1 VKYLNELL
9 EHDEKLGVRHSKSIL
24 RAFEK
29 HRRIH
34 QRALDGVY
42 KYKPEVVE
50 QAIKFVENEFYKTT
64 GVLELIQLQPA
75 QKWWFELWF
84 GYYTENDD
92 ILINETF
99 LNIIRGA
106 GKSTIMAAVEMFWM
120 MFGGS
125 FGGESLVIAFDNNQA
140 EHVFGQVRNQITSGS
155 GLLSKL
161 GESGLLKTTKS
172 GIRFLP
178 NKNEFKKQTNDT
190 DRAQGGNTSLNIFD
204 EVHVYKSDIVTAVNK
219 GSRAKQDSWRSI
231 YITSGGL
238 TRGHLYDKMIERF
251 KSDAEFESDRSI
263 GLIYQLDSELEV
275 TDEKNWS
282 KAAPMIY
289 EGLPKIETVR
299 EEYQLAKGDPAL
311 QIQFLAYNMGVA
323 MNSIDKYILE
333 SEAAMTD
340 YDFDDVWFGADIVAG
355 IDMSIVGDLTAIT
368 FVTEKNGIMYTHTEA
383 LGSRNTLGKLS
394 EQVAKQLEH
403 MPNLTITEG
412 AYITADDVFDVFRN
426 FVETHNCNPLFIGYD
441 KYQYHMLK
449 DLIDDYF
456 FDVDGDRQQS
466 IRQGF
471 ALSDVIKLMKDK
483 LADKSL
489 IHNSPLLRWSLLNF
503 AVKVGSSGDL
513 MPMKLNENEK
523 IDPVVALIM
532 ALQTVIIKGI

>member
-1 VKYLNELL
+1 MKYLNELL
-9 EHDEKLGVRHSKSIL
+9 EHDERLGVRHSKSIL

-84 GYYTENDD
+84 GYYTETDD
-92 ILINETF
+92 VLINETF

-219 GSRAKQDSWRSI
+219 GSRAKQSSWRSI

-532 ALQTVIIKGI
+532 ALQTIVIKGI

>member
-1 VKYLNELL
+1 MKYLNELL

-340 YDFDDVWFGADIVAG
+340 YDFDDVWFGADIIAG

-368 FVTEKNGIMYTHTEA
+368 LVTEKNGIMYTHTEA

>member
-1 VKYLNELL
+1 MKYLNELL
-9 EHDEKLGVRHSKSIL
+9 EHDERLGVRHSKSIL

-34 QRALDGVY
+34 QRAIDGVY

-275 TDEKNWS
+275 TDEQNWS
-282 KAAPMIY
+282 KAAPMMCD
-289 EGLPKIETVR
+289 GLPKIETVR
-299 EEYQLAKGDPAL
+299 EEYQLASSDPAL

-333 SEAAMTD
+333 SEAAITD

>member
-355 IDMSIVGDLTAIT
+355 IDMSIVGDLTALT

>member
-1 VKYLNELL
+1 MKYLNELL
-9 EHDEKLGVRHSKSIL
+9 EHDELLGVRHSKSIL

-84 GYYTENDD
+84 GYYTETDD
-92 ILINETF
+92 VLINETF

-275 TDEKNWS
+275 TDEQNWS

-311 QIQFLAYNMGVA
+311 QIQFLAYNMGIA

-403 MPNLTITEG
+403 IPNLTITDG
-412 AYITADDVFDVFRN
+412 AYITPDDVFEVFRD
-426 FVETHNCNPLFIGYD
+426 FVETHNCSPLFIGYD

-532 ALQTVIIKGI
+532 ALQTIVIKGI

>member
-1 VKYLNELL
+1 MKYLNELL
-9 EHDEKLGVRHSKSIL
+9 EHDEQLGVRHSKSIL

>member
-1 VKYLNELL
+1 MKYLNELL

-355 IDMSIVGDLTAIT
+355 IDMSIVGDLTALT

>member
-1 VKYLNELL
+1 MKYLNELL

-219 GSRAKQDSWRSI
+219 GSRAKQSSWRSI

-275 TDEKNWS
+275 TDEQNWS

-368 FVTEKNGIMYTHTEA
+368 LVTEKNGIMYTHTEA

>member
-1 VKYLNELL
+1 MKYLNELL

>member
-1 VKYLNELL
+1 MKYLNELL

-84 GYYTENDD
+84 GYYTETDD
-92 ILINETF
+92 VLINETF

-251 KSDAEFESDRSI
+251 KSDAELESDRSI

-275 TDEKNWS
+275 TDEQNWS

-368 FVTEKNGIMYTHTEA
+368 FVTEKNRIMYTHTEA

>member
-1 VKYLNELL
+1 MKYLNELL
-9 EHDEKLGVRHSKSIL
+9 EHDEKLGLRHSKSIL

-403 MPNLTITEG
+403 MPNLTITDG

>member
-1 VKYLNELL
+1 MKYLNELL
-9 EHDEKLGVRHSKSIL
+9 EHDERLGVRHSKSIL

>member
-1 VKYLNELL
+1 MKYLNELL
-9 EHDEKLGVRHSKSIL
+9 EHDELLGVRHSKSIL

>member
-1 VKYLNELL
+1 MKYLNELL

-42 KYKPEVVE
+42 KYKPEKVE
-50 QAIKFVENEFYKTT
+50 HAIAFVENEFYKTT
-64 GVLELIQLQPA
+64 GVLELIKLQPA

-84 GYYTENDD
+84 GYYTKDD
-92 ILINETF
+92 DVLINETF

-106 GKSTIMAAVEMFWM
+106 GKSTIMAAVEMVWM
-120 MFGGS
+120 LFGET
-125 FGGESLVIAFDNNQA
+125 FGGESLVIAYDNNQA

-161 GESGLLKTTKS
+161 GDADVLKTTKS
-172 GIRFLP
+172 GIRFTPL
-178 NKNEFKKQTNDT
+178 KNEFKKQTNDT
-190 DRAQGGNTSLNIFD
+190 HRAQGGNTSLNIFD
-204 EVHVYKSDIVTAVNK
+204 EVHVYKDDIVSAVNK
-219 GSRAKQDSWRSI
+219 GSRQKQSSWRSI
-231 YITSGGL
+231 YITSGGVV
-238 TRGHLYDKMIERF
+238 REFLYDSMIERF

-263 GLIYQLDSELEV
+263 GLIYQLDLAEEV
-275 TDEKNWS
+275 TDEKNWT
-282 KAAPMIY
+282 KAAPMLY
-289 EGLPKIETVR
+289 EGLPKLEAVH
-299 EEYQLAKGDPAL
+299 EEYNLASGDPAL

-323 MNSIDKYILE
+323 VNNSDKYILE

-340 YDFDDVWFGADIVAG
+340 YDFEDVWFGADVVAG
-355 IDMSIVGDLTAIT
+355 IDLSLVGDLTAIT

-383 LGSRNTLGKLS
+383 LGSRNTLSKLS

-403 MPNLTITEG
+403 MPNLTITDG
-412 AYITADDVFDVFRN
+412 AYITAKDVFEVFKN
-426 FVETHNCNPLFIGYD
+426 FVEQNNCYPTFIGYD
-441 KYQYHMLK
+441 PSRYELLK

-456 FDVDGDRQQS
+456 FDVDGDRQQP

-503 AVKVGSSGDL
+503 AVRVGTSGDL
-513 MPMKLNENEK
+513 MATKLNENEK
-523 IDPVVALIM
+523 IDPVVALVM
-532 ALQTVIIKGI
+532 ALQTTVLKGI

>member
-9 EHDEKLGVRHSKSIL
+9 EHDEQLGVRHSKSIL

>member
-1 VKYLNELL
+1 ML
-9 EHDEKLGVRHSKSIL
+9 EHDERLGVRHSKSIL

-178 NKNEFKKQTNDT
+178 NKNEFKKQTNNT

-503 AVKVGSSGDL
+503 AVKVDSSGDL